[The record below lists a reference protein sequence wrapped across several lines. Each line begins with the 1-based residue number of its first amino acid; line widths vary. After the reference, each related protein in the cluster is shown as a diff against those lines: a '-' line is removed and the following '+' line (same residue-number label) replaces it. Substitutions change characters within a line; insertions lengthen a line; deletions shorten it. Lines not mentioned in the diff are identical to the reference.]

1 MMPTEFWWKI
11 SLRLK
16 LRQSLGDAF
25 QDFFSEVMEK
35 LHGSNFI
42 RVRPFGQKG
51 DKGCDG
57 YLQPSGQLFQCY
69 GRRYPHTS

>member
-16 LRQSLGDAF
+16 LRQSSGDAF